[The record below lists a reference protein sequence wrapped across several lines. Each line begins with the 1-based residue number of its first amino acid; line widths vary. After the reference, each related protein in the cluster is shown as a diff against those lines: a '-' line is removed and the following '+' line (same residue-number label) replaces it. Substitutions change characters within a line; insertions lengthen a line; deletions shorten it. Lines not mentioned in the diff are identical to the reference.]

1 MIETI
6 TKEEGGIV
14 MTGASINRYQLLVAI
29 QGLETHVR
37 TNGRMRLSR
46 FATPK
51 RCMEIISEHTG
62 KKYKR
67 TDAGKAA
74 EDGRAL
80 LAANKL

>member
-1 MIETI
+1 MSVTQLNYGTLI
-6 TKEEGGIV
+6 
-14 MTGASINRYQLLVAI
+14 TGASINRYQLLVAI

-80 LAANKL
+80 LAAKGL

>member
-1 MIETI
+1 MSVTQLNCGTLI
-6 TKEEGGIV
+6 
-14 MTGASINRYQLLVAI
+14 TGASINRYQLLVAI
-29 QGLETHVR
+29 QGLETHIR
-37 TNGRMRLSR
+37 TNGQMRLSR

-80 LAANKL
+80 LAAKGL

>member
-1 MIETI
+1 MSVVRENGCTVITGKDIE
-6 TKEEGGIV
+6 KY
-14 MTGASINRYQLLVAI
+14 RLLIAI

-51 RCMEIISEHTG
+51 RCMEIVSEFTR

-67 TDAGKAA
+67 SDARKAVD
-74 EDGRAL
+74 EGRAW
-80 LAANKL
+80 LAEATV

>member
-1 MIETI
+1 MSVQQLSCETLITGKDIE
-6 TKEEGGIV
+6 KF
-14 MTGASINRYQLLVAI
+14 RLLVAI

-51 RCMEIISEHTG
+51 RCMEIVSEFTR

-67 TDAGKAA
+67 SDAKKAA
-74 EDGRAL
+74 EEGRVWLGQAMV
-80 LAANKL
+80 

>member
-1 MIETI
+1 MSVQQLNCGTLITGKDIE
-6 TKEEGGIV
+6 KF
-14 MTGASINRYQLLVAI
+14 RLLVAI

-51 RCMEIISEHTG
+51 RCMEIVSEFTR

-67 TDAGKAA
+67 SDAKKAA
-74 EDGRAL
+74 EEGRVWLGQAMV
-80 LAANKL
+80 